1 MMLTVKI
8 QNFKMNV
15 FIKYLPPVA
24 NTIRIIIASCELERT
39 LALRLHRCVPASI
52 PALPLTTD
60 GSRPSPAK

>member
-24 NTIRIIIASCELERT
+24 NTIRIITASCELERT
-39 LALRLHRCVPASI
+39 LALSL
-52 PALPLTTD
+52 
-60 GSRPSPAK
+60 GFF